1 MSWSKKVHPWIL
13 KEWQRQ
19 YRKFDILSPWTHSA
33 VWRRLI
39 PSIKMFRKFF
49 RLQPLRTLKMC
60 HILFFFYPAAYFHK
74 MWVRC
79 LLADW
84 CRCAKCFANTFR
96 PLFTSLYFQMCQIP
110 YSLAYL
116 LLLTTLCKEIF
127 CKKFLRITQFR
138 LTEPTIL
145 DFSTKLTL
153 EIIDML

>member
-60 HILFFFYPAAYFHK
+60 HILFFFTPQHIFTKCGFGAYLQIDAVAQNVLQILSAPFSH
-74 MWVRC
+74 RC
-79 LLADW
+79 
-84 CRCAKCFANTFR
+84 TFK
-96 PLFTSLYFQMCQIP
+96 MCQIP

>member
-1 MSWSKKVHPWIL
+1 MNPQCSLAQIDPVDKNVS
-13 KEWQRQ
+13 Q
-19 YRKFDILSPWTHSA
+19 ILSASAPLYSQNVSHSVFFTPQHIFTKCGFGAYLQIDA
-33 VWRRLI
+33 VAQNV
-39 PSIKMFRKFF
+39 
-49 RLQPLRTLKMC
+49 LQILSAPFSHRCTFKMC
-60 HILFFFYPAAYFHK
+60 
-74 MWVRC
+74 R
-79 LLADW
+79 
-84 CRCAKCFANTFR
+84 
-96 PLFTSLYFQMCQIP
+96 IP